1 MFIMAFNYLPR
12 AHKNR
17 CIRTNKREG
26 VELVSYYAF
35 LFTLQASVQQL
46 SHKIPMHF
54 NEMYIHHIMYMYLC
68 LYYPSSVFV
77 LNHTSPDDFQPLS
90 LREMH
95 SELAANFQGAKV
107 NITGKCVYL
116 LIIPYGGYLS
126 PGEHFRQFRH
136 LLPLAK
142 ILSMNIFSC
151 INDYTVDV
159 VTFTTL
165 AKKKIQ

>member
-1 MFIMAFNYLPR
+1 MAFNYLPR

-54 NEMYIHHIMYMYLC
+54 NEMYIHHIVYMYLC

-107 NITGKCVYL
+107 NITGKCVRSHNT
-116 LIIPYGGYLS
+116 IWRVFITRRTFS
-126 PGEHFRQFRH
+126 PISPFASIGENFIHEYF
-136 LLPLAK
+136 L
-142 ILSMNIFSC
+142 M
-151 INDYTVDV
+151 Y
-159 VTFTTL
+159 
-165 AKKKIQ
+165 